1 MWLAITLLLSAAV
14 LGGAW
19 YTHNATKQKRNKRT
33 ITPTNRL
40 NQKAAKIPERHLGYR
55 GNPGQYY
62 LLKG

>member
-19 YTHNATKQKRNKRT
+19 YYTQRDETKAKQRT